1 MKGNKGQ
8 ALVEFVLILPVFLLM
23 IISMIDFGNII
34 LKKYSL
40 ENDLDT
46 VYKMYNDNNVDAL
59 SSYIKDKDIRV
70 NYDRNDD
77 FITINV
83 YKNITIISP
92 VLSAIMGNPY
102 EINVSG
108 VYYE

>member
-23 IISMIDFGNII
+23 IISMIDFGNIM

-59 SSYIKDKDIRV
+59 SSYIKDKDIKV

-92 VLSAIMGNPY
+92 VLSVIMGNPY

>member
-23 IISMIDFGNII
+23 IISMIDFGNIM

-92 VLSAIMGNPY
+92 VLSVIMGNPY

>member
-92 VLSAIMGNPY
+92 VLSVIMGNPY